1 MYETSQNE
9 LLSVP
14 LLEVR
19 GLAKLY
25 PGGKGVTDVSLS
37 VRAGCVTGFIGV
49 NGAGKSTTLKCILG
63 LAQADAGRIELF
75 GAPADFAARSRIGFL
90 PEERGIAPRERARD
104 VIAFHARL
112 KALPRREA
120 YRRADELLERVGLAD
135 RRRAR
140 VGELSKGN
148 AQRVQLL
155 CALAHKP
162 DLLILDEPFTGLDPI
177 SQAEVQGLFAEH
189 RAQGGALL
197 FSTHSMNVA
206 ERLCDEVAILAG
218 GRTVF
223 TGSVAQASDQ
233 AANGAYVTCPPE
245 APIPLLAAQLG
256 GRAEPM
262 GAQIGEAVR
271 WRVTLP
277 REVSHVALTRA
288 MAEHEVALFGFEP
301 IKADLEGAFWTLA
314 GPAAATLATPDTVSL
329 VAPIKVAA

>member
-1 MYETSQNE
+1 MYAPTQNE
-9 LLSVP
+9 LLSV
-14 LLEVR
+14 R
-19 GLAKLY
+19 SLAKLY
-25 PGGKGVTDVSLS
+25 SGGKGVSDVSLS
-37 VRAGCVTGFIGV
+37 VRAGQVTGFIGV

-63 LAQADAGRIELF
+63 LAQADAGQIDLF
-75 GAPADFAARSRIGFL
+75 GAPAAFESRARIGFL

-112 KALPRREA
+112 KGLPRAAA

-135 RRRAR
+135 RKRAR
-140 VGELSKGN
+140 IGELSKGN

-162 DLLILDEPFTGLDPI
+162 ELLILDEPFTGLDPI

-189 RAQGGALL
+189 RAGGGALL

-206 ERLCDEVAILAG
+206 ERLCDDVVILAG

-223 TGSVAQASDQ
+223 QGSVADASGQ
-233 AANGAYVTCPPE
+233 AANGAYVTTSPD
-245 APIPLLAAQLG
+245 APIPAIATLLG
-256 GRAEPM
+256 GSAEPM

-277 REVSHVALTRA
+277 KAVSHVALTRA
-288 MAEHEVALFGFEP
+288 MAEREVALFGFEP
-301 IKADLEGAFWTLA
+301 MKADLEGAFWSLA
-314 GPAAATLATPDTVSL
+314 APASEAPVADAAEA
-329 VAPIKVAA
+329 APPLKLMPRREAA

>member
-1 MYETSQNE
+1 MHETSQNE
-9 LLSVP
+9 LSSVP
-14 LLEVR
+14 LLKVR
-19 GLAKLY
+19 ALAKLY
-25 PGGKGVTDVSLS
+25 AQGKGVSDVSLS
-37 VRAGCVTGFIGV
+37 VAAGSVTGFIGV

-63 LAQADAGRIELF
+63 LAQPDAGSIEIF
-75 GAPADFAARSRIGFL
+75 GAPADFNARARIGFL

-104 VIAFHARL
+104 VIAFYAQLKGLART
-112 KALPRREA
+112 EG

-135 RRRAR
+135 RKRAR
-140 VGELSKGN
+140 IGELSKGN

-162 DLLILDEPFTGLDPI
+162 ELLILDEPFTGLDPI

-189 RAQGGALL
+189 RAGGGALL
-197 FSTHSMNVA
+197 FSTHSMSVA
-206 ERLCDEVAILAG
+206 ERLCDEVVILAG

-223 TGSVAQASDQ
+223 QGPVAAAVDQ
-233 AANGAYVTCPPE
+233 AASGAYVTCPPE
-245 APIPLLAAQLG
+245 SPIPAIAAQLG

-277 REVSHVALTRA
+277 RDVNHVALTRA

-301 IKADLEGAFWTLA
+301 IKADLEGAFWSLA
-314 GPAAATLATPDTVSL
+314 GVKHGFQDDIAKEAA
-329 VAPIKVAA
+329 

>member
-1 MYETSQNE
+1 MISATQYE
-9 LLSVP
+9 LLSV
-14 LLEVR
+14 EH
-19 GLAKLY
+19 LAKRY
-25 PGGKGVTDVSLS
+25 PGGKGVEDVSLS
-37 VRAGCVTGFIGV
+37 VKAGQVTGFIGV

-63 LAQADAGRIELF
+63 LVEADRGRIELF
-75 GAPADFAARSRIGFL
+75 GAPADFSARARIGFL

-104 VIAFHARL
+104 VIAFYAQL
-112 KALPRREA
+112 KGLSHGHA

-140 VGELSKGN
+140 IAELSKGN

-162 DLLILDEPFTGLDPI
+162 ELLILDEPFTGLDPI

-197 FSTHSMNVA
+197 FSTHSMAVA

-223 TGSVAQASDQ
+223 HGSVADAAGK
-233 AANGAYVTCPPE
+233 AANGAYVTTPPD
-245 APIPLLAAQLG
+245 APIPAIAARLG
-256 GRAEPM
+256 GKAEPM

-277 REVSHVALTRA
+277 SGVSHVALTRA
-288 MAEHEVALFGFEP
+288 MAEEEVALFGFEP
-301 IKADLEGAFWTLA
+301 MKADLEGAFWSLA
-314 GPAAATLATPDTVSL
+314 APAEIPAKAAA
-329 VAPIKVAA
+329 